1 MTSLS
6 NTAKDKTSKQQA
18 CAFGASLFSFIRII
32 SRRLPTG
39 PRLFSSGLGS
49 MWASHF
55 GGLIE
60 IAFKTEIFLPPDYG
74 SNTQNSNEKVKTDLT
89 GFLKINIK
97 NMQKV
102 SNCEKEAKK
111 ISKFEITKDILKIQ

>member
-1 MTSLS
+1 M
-6 NTAKDKTSKQQA
+6 
-18 CAFGASLFSFIRII
+18 
-32 SRRLPTG
+32 
-39 PRLFSSGLGS
+39 FSSDLGS
-49 MWASHF
+49 MPTSRL
-55 GGLIE
+55 GGLTE

-97 NMQKV
+97 TLQKV
-102 SNCEKEAKK
+102 SNCEKKAKK